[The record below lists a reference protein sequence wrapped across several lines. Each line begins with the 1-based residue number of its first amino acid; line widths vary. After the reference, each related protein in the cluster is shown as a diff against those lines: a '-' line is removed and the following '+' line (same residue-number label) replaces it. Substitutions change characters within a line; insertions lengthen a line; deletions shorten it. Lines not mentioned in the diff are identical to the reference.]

1 MIMDATG
8 TTGRGASIVVA
19 GIIWRWKPRNGTGVV
34 KTDDG
39 TLVWFHLS
47 AVHGESIS
55 TIAEGMPVDVDIDDV
70 RQGEYEYRAKSVRI
84 QSWAARKFVPVADL
98 ARTSARLPRI
108 DYAEWRADMDAMV
121 VQEFPDR
128 E

>member
-1 MIMDATG
+1 MRPVLERA
-8 TTGRGASIVVA
+8 AVVVA
-19 GIIWRWKPRNGTGVV
+19 GTIWRWKPRNGTGVIM
-34 KTDDG
+34 TDDE

-55 TIAEGMPVDVDIDDV
+55 TITQGMPVDVDIDDIP
-70 RQGEYEYRAKSVRI
+70 QEGYEYRAKSVRRRFRT
-84 QSWAARKFVPVADL
+84 ARKFVPVVEL
-98 ARTSARLPRI
+98 ARTSALVPRV

-121 VQEFPDR
+121 DQEFPDR